1 MNVKNRLLAYI
12 VIMSLFVMTSS
23 CATTT
28 LNNVW
33 RDGSY
38 GEKLNKVFVI
48 GVIKNPGVKRFFE
61 DEFAA
66 QLKARGTD
74 AVAGYTVLQSDAEI
88 DKENL
93 AAALKETGADSV
105 LITRLV
111 DKKTVETYVPP
122 TTYASAPRYV
132 PPTHYYGCWH
142 HYYARSYDAM
152 YTPGYTVKDE
162 VLVVET
168 NLYEASSEKLVWSAI
183 SETFREGSSNT
194 LIKSFIKVMIENLS
208 KENLL

>member
-1 MNVKNRLLAYI
+1 MNVKNRLLASI
-12 VIMSLFVMTSS
+12 VIMSFIVMISS

-28 LNNVW
+28 LKNVW

-38 GEKLNKVFVI
+38 GGKLNKVFVI
-48 GVIKNPGVKRFFE
+48 GVIKNPGIKRFFE

-74 AVAGYTVLQSDAEI
+74 AVAGYTVLTSDAVI
-88 DKENL
+88 DKENI
-93 AAALKETGADSV
+93 AAALKAAGADGV
-105 LITRLV
+105 LISRLV

-122 TTYASAPRYV
+122 TTHAMSPRYV
-132 PPTHYYGCWH
+132 PPSHYYGGWH
-142 HYYARSYDAM
+142 HYYARSYDAI
-152 YTPGYTVKDE
+152 YQPGYTVKDE

-183 SETFREGSSNT
+183 SETFQEGSSNT
-194 LIKSFIKVMIENLS
+194 LIRSFIKVMIENLS